1 MNAKLSKIIA
11 IVLSIVVII
20 TSILTLASFAT
31 STFITKKIST
41 NKPFTEEYQKGSYT
55 SNNTIDEVRFGIIE
69 FVNFVTDFRYALLV
83 SNTQA
88 HEQII
93 RELKEELK
101 EAEKNY
107 ALYIEDYDGEWDDEY
122 FKDTCEEFEERI
134 EEIQDEIDEEN
145 AEFKSWKDENY
156 KSEDFEIL
164 SDKLADG
171 DFLNSVA
178 LMYVIDSAFGSDEE
192 DKGRDAH
199 TDGVVVGDKYE
210 ISDIEKAEILT
221 DDTLYFRPDDTPV
234 MVINIVGGFCI
245 GIFALIT
252 LIAMISMLV
261 MAIKSIVKLAVNAK
275 KSDDARV
282 VFERNEF
289 NSIAITTLVM
299 IVLMKVIYGSEL
311 VVGPWI
317 STLVI
322 LLIVNSV
329 CSMIINLIDKKFNI
343 AVIIK
348 TVINAVCVVLAAML
362 LTSVINLGVVNTA
375 MDKIESFE
383 EKVFY
388 SSFTEKYA
396 DLLEDNESRL
406 NGYLEENDNA
416 GYDELKDSLKEQAED
431 YAREDAKSG
440 AMRIVITACVTM
452 VIAIFTVAAFGK
464 VISLFAGAVI
474 ITKED
479 PTPDEYG
486 EAIVGPIIAIAACIA
501 LSVFSINTVEDLDKS
516 IINNEYSVFVGEYA
530 VEDTV
535 DYELHEELTEK
546 IEEYEELLK
555 DSDEEIAEITDE
567 DEKENAIAIR
577 DLLVRKM
584 NVLKN
589 KRALLEESDYSAA
602 KYVVLFAIILVLQI
616 GHKIISKIFEK
627 KNASLPTPTE
637 EGKDEP
643 KAEEEVAPEEEPV
656 AEPTVEPANA

>member
-1 MNAKLSKIIA
+1 
-11 IVLSIVVII
+11 
-20 TSILTLASFAT
+20 
-31 STFITKKIST
+31 
-41 NKPFTEEYQKGSYT
+41 
-55 SNNTIDEVRFGIIE
+55 
-69 FVNFVTDFRYALLV
+69 
-83 SNTQA
+83 
-88 HEQII
+88 
-93 RELKEELK
+93 
-101 EAEKNY
+101 
-107 ALYIEDYDGEWDDEY
+107 
-122 FKDTCEEFEERI
+122 
-134 EEIQDEIDEEN
+134 
-145 AEFKSWKDENY
+145 
-156 KSEDFEIL
+156 
-164 SDKLADG
+164 
-171 DFLNSVA
+171 
-178 LMYVIDSAFGSDEE
+178 
-192 DKGRDAH
+192 KGRDAH
-199 TDGVVVGDKYE
+199 TEGIVISDKYE
-210 ISDIEKAEILT
+210 ISDSEKAEILS
-221 DDTLYFRPDDTPV
+221 DDGLYFRPDDTPV

-245 GIFALIT
+245 GIFALVT

-261 MAIKSIVKLAVNAK
+261 MAIKSIVKLIGNAK

-329 CSMIINLIDKKFNI
+329 CSMIINLIDKKFNVAI
-343 AVIIK
+343 IIK

-375 MDKIESFE
+375 MDKIEDFE

-396 DLLEDNESRL
+396 DLIEDNESRL

-416 GYDELKDSLKEQAED
+416 GYKELKDSLKNEAEE
-431 YAREDAKSG
+431 YAREDAKGG

-501 LSVFSINTVEDLDKS
+501 LSVFSINTVADLDKS

-546 IEEYEELLK
+546 IEEYEEFLK
-555 DSDEEIAEITDE
+555 DADEDIAEITDE
-567 DEKENAIAIR
+567 DEKENAIALR

-589 KRALLEESDYSAA
+589 KRALLEENDYSAT

-616 GHKIISKIFEK
+616 GHKIVSKIFEK
-627 KNASLPTPTE
+627 KNSSSLPTPTE
-637 EGKDEP
+637 EAKEEP
-643 KAEEEVAPEEEPV
+643 KAEEPIAPVEEP
-656 AEPTVEPANA
+656 TTEPAEA